1 MVAEIYHDRR
11 GVETFF
17 WELKQTHQIHDF
29 IGYSENAVRWQV
41 WIGLLAHL
49 ILRYLRYLSKWGLSF
64 SRLAAIVRG
73 TLWIRRNLV
82 ETLCLYGTA
91 GPVKSAAERPKRLY
105 FQAVPDFGPIGMGQ
119 QTC

>member
-1 MVAEIYHDRR
+1 MLDKIFCKV
-11 GVETFF
+11 
-17 WELKQTHQIHDF
+17 
-29 IGYSENAVRWQV
+29 
-41 WIGLLAHL
+41 
-49 ILRYLRYLSKWGLSF
+49 LSLD
-64 SRLAAIVRG
+64 LAAIVRG

-105 FQAVPDFGPIGMGQ
+105 FQAVLDFGPIGMGQ